1 MTEYVELELDTGN
14 LASATGGV
22 SEFDLGQQFQN
33 VIGAKV
39 IEANIPFIWEV
50 IGDAY
55 LPAQSTVYPFY
66 ENSIQLTTNYPGV
79 IGDPFVTARI
89 PKGTY
94 TPSSLITALEKA
106 INVDMQSQMTAEW
119 GFTVTVD
126 ITFNPTTLHFL
137 FTYTSSIPIGA
148 LYWLGFNSGLGIP
161 PNTRE
166 GQNSMFR
173 AIGVY
178 GNGSSA
184 TLINNSVS
192 TEESVFPVQTQGW
205 TYLYLCS
212 RTLGPNFRCYTTDS
226 VYSGSKALDNYIIA
240 KIPINCN
247 YGQTIVWQDPDP
259 QNYFTFHQVN
269 TLKKLDVWL
278 ASPYQPQTPLYFNQN
293 GFSFKLGLL
302 LQPTT
307 MGQTLPGTEKVGRA
321 RALIS

>member
-1 MTEYVELELDTGN
+1 MTEYVELELDTAN

-33 VIGAKV
+33 VIGAKI

-55 LPAQSTVYPFY
+55 LPAQSSLYPFY
-66 ENSIQLTTNYPGV
+66 ENTVQLVTNAAGIPGTPY
-79 IGDPFVTARI
+79 IAGRI

-94 TPSSLITALEKA
+94 TPSSLITALEQV
-106 INVDMQSQMTAEW
+106 INVDMQADMLAQW

-126 ITFNPTTLHFL
+126 IAFNPVKLHFV
-137 FTYTSSIPIGA
+137 FTFTSSVPQSAVYWIG
-148 LYWLGFNSGLGIP
+148 FTSGYVTV

-173 AIGVY
+173 ALGMY
-178 GNGSSA
+178 GNSGGTSVVSPTVA
-184 TLINNSVS
+184 TL
-192 TEESVFPVQTQGW
+192 ESVFPVQTQGW

-226 VYSGSKALDNYIIA
+226 VYNGSKALDNYIIA

-259 QNYFTFHQVN
+259 TNYFTFHQVN

-278 ASPYQPQTPLYFNQN
+278 ASPFQPQTPLYFNQN

-302 LQPTT
+302 LQPPT